1 MSAVHEFN
9 FHRLVGF
16 RLETQDIYSQQFF
29 QSEFSHHQVESSL
42 PGPGVSLE
50 WNHSPLPLKP
60 PGQYSF
66 HMHKLLARWFYQFEF
81 NEDRIKI
88 AAQGNRLALPMVHHM
103 LVHPS
108 LRYLC
113 SYHGSLLLH
122 GAAVVKNNR
131 SLVLTG
137 PGGAGK
143 TTSSSILL
151 DTGGPEWGLHADDYV
166 FLDHAGLSYGYL
178 TRSHLYSDIL
188 RWVEDLGARLTRR
201 EKFQLSL
208 FGNIRRWSGSWVKW
222 PVRLTPQRMWPD
234 RQYSPQARVAGVLIL
249 ERGQGDQLEL
259 NTLDS
264 HQVPMESLLTMNFF
278 EARHFI
284 RLVKKHHPDS
294 SEDWLDDWRA
304 RERTLLE
311 RMTRTIP
318 FYRLTVPAKP
328 SDFRE
333 IRSELVDVVGPILEA
348 V

>member
-1 MSAVHEFN
+1 
-9 FHRLVGF
+9 
-16 RLETQDIYSQQFF
+16 
-29 QSEFSHHQVESSL
+29 
-42 PGPGVSLE
+42 
-50 WNHSPLPLKP
+50 
-60 PGQYSF
+60 
-66 HMHKLLARWFYQFEF
+66 
-81 NEDRIKI
+81 
-88 AAQGNRLALPMVHHM
+88 
-103 LVHPS
+103 
-108 LRYLC
+108 
-113 SYHGSLLLH
+113 
-122 GAAVVKNNR
+122 
-131 SLVLTG
+131 
-137 PGGAGK
+137 
-143 TTSSSILL
+143 
-151 DTGGPEWGLHADDYV
+151 
-166 FLDHAGLSYGYL
+166 
-178 TRSHLYSDIL
+178 
-188 RWVEDLGARLTRR
+188 
-201 EKFQLSL
+201 
-208 FGNIRRWSGSWVKW
+208 
-222 PVRLTPQRMWPD
+222 MWPD
-234 RQYSPQARVAGVLIL
+234 REYSPQARVAGVLIL